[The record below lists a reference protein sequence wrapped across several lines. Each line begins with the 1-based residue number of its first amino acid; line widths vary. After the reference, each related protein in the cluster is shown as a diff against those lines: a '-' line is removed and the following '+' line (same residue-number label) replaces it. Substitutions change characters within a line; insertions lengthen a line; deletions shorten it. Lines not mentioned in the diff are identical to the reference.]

1 MDIELSKSD
10 KRKLR
15 LQFRPLILL
24 LVGIFITITLVNLAF
39 HFMDV
44 LTGVES
50 VERPPLIRLVAIEMI
65 AFIIVSVIYYLMTKK
80 VRLDLK
86 SGKKISQRANVN
98 RKFFQKENG
107 RTIYKVQTE
116 NGKILEISKEQ
127 FTFWNSGDQIEWMTS
142 TVSGM
147 VLSVKKL

>member
-1 MDIELSKSD
+1 
-10 KRKLR
+10 
-15 LQFRPLILL
+15 
-24 LVGIFITITLVNLAF
+24 
-39 HFMDV
+39 
-44 LTGVES
+44 
-50 VERPPLIRLVAIEMI
+50 
-65 AFIIVSVIYYLMTKK
+65 
-80 VRLDLK
+80 LDLK